1 MKSQIPL
8 RLLGK
13 VFVRTPDLI
22 PVVVSG
28 LFHKH
33 VRTEVDYRRADGRA
47 SRPPAMITLRITN
60 ACNHRCAI
68 CGQYGRHGYMNAD
81 TARNRLSVL
90 PVERYIELL
99 EEVAEYRPVI
109 NITGG
114 EPFLYPGL
122 MELGHYAKKRG
133 LTVFVTTNG
142 VRLRECAEQIVAHK
156 WDVVLTSLDGPEEVH
171 DACRNVRG
179 AFRAAFEGLQTLQEC
194 RRRARANRPY
204 INTSTT
210 LSTTNAGHL
219 QATFELGRML
229 KPDLMV
235 LFLSWFTSEA
245 IGQQQTS
252 IMKEELGIE
261 PRAWKSYVREFSP
274 EEAATFRNALIE
286 LQRRAWPFHYSIVP
300 DVGNANYATYYLE
313 PSNDFGYSR
322 CAAPFLMTDVLANG
336 DVVTCR
342 DYVDVTVGNIQDAPL
357 LEIWNGKRYVEY
369 RRMMIRHGGRLP
381 QCSRCCGLMGY

>member
-1 MKSQIPL
+1 MKSKIPL
-8 RLLGK
+8 GLLGK
-13 VFVRTPDLI
+13 VLFRTPDLI

-28 LFHKH
+28 LFGKH
-33 VRTEVDYRRADGRA
+33 VRAEADYRRGDGRA

-81 TARNRLSVL
+81 TARDRLRVL
-90 PVERYIELL
+90 PVERYIQLL
-99 EEVAEYRPVI
+99 DEVAEHKPVI

-122 MELGHYAKKRG
+122 MELGRYAKKKG
-133 LTVFVTTNG
+133 LTLFVTTNG
-142 VRLRECAEQIVAHK
+142 VRLRECAAQIVADK

-171 DACRNVRG
+171 DACRNLRG
-179 AFRAAFEGLQTLQEC
+179 AFKTAFEGLQALQEC
-194 RRRARANRPY
+194 RRRAGAAKPY

-210 LSTTNAGHL
+210 LSATNVEHL
-219 QATFELGRML
+219 RATFELGRTL
-229 KPDLMV
+229 RPDLMV

-245 IGQQQTS
+245 IGQQQTA
-252 IMKEELGIE
+252 IMKLELGIE
-261 PRAWKSYVREFSP
+261 PQAWKSYVREFSSQ
-274 EEAATFRNALIE
+274 EAAAFQDALIE
-286 LQRRAWPFHYSIVP
+286 LKKSSWPFHYFIVP
-300 DVGNANYATYYLE
+300 DVGDANYATYYLE
-313 PSNDFGYSR
+313 PSNYFGYSR

-342 DYVDVTVGNIQDAPL
+342 DYVDVTVGNIQDTPL
-357 LEIWNGKRYVEY
+357 LEIWNGRRYVEY
-369 RRMMIRHGGRLP
+369 RQMMIRHRGVLP